1 MLFFSRSGTSFLFGS
16 PAPVDILARQSD
28 ALPVRKGLVCDSQGS
43 CAAFEYLD
51 GGLRVYAREAFEPHA
66 LSNSPYDG
74 GGMPGKDR
82 SLWRFVAASEGMRLN
97 PAATD
102 AVRAAFETL
111 DRVRQDPKQLLAI
124 WSVVYEQATRKM
136 FFRTADSGAI
146 RELHLGDFDFG
157 CRTPVTRADAVS
169 LGAGRVGPEHFTPAT
184 LRAGLTLLRKNDYV
198 PAPLVYFDC
207 CNPGLR
213 IAALQTERNS
223 G

>member
-82 SLWRFVAASEGMRLN
+82 SLWRFVAASEG
-97 PAATD
+97 
-102 AVRAAFETL
+102 
-111 DRVRQDPKQLLAI
+111 
-124 WSVVYEQATRKM
+124 
-136 FFRTADSGAI
+136 
-146 RELHLGDFDFG
+146 
-157 CRTPVTRADAVS
+157 C
-169 LGAGRVGPEHFTPAT
+169 
-184 LRAGLTLLRKNDYV
+184 GLTR
-198 PAPLVYFDC
+198 PQPMPCAP
-207 CNPGLR
+207 PSKPW
-213 IAALQTERNS
+213 IASAKTRSSSWLSGVSCMNRRLERCSS
-223 G
+223 GRPTRGQFESCTSAILILAVARR